1 MTHGAPPGD
10 WQRLSPRM
18 LLVHPVH
25 EVLRQIPVIV
35 GTLVLGTA
43 TGNPVLAFAALGITV
58 AIGVARWFTTSY
70 RIGPGDVQLRTGVM
84 QRKFLSVPR
93 NRIRSV
99 STDAR
104 LLHRLLGLTVLRVST
119 GQEARSDAA
128 FALDAVPSEQV
139 SRLRAVLLADS
150 LVADADQPAAPGRV
164 LARWTPS
171 WLRYSPLSFT
181 GLAMI
186 AATAGVVYQ
195 VAAGGGVRDS
205 DLARSGLDAAERFG
219 VVASVAIVAVVL
231 LLASVVLSVLQS
243 LLTYGNLELRRDFE
257 VLHLRHGLIRV
268 REHTFDMR
276 RLRGGT
282 LREPLLVR
290 LFGGARLDAVMT
302 GVGGEGQASLLLP
315 PCPKRTAEAVLT
327 DLIERR
333 DAVSG
338 ALRAHGPAA
347 TRRRW
352 TRALLLPVLVA
363 VVLLVAPSPA
373 WVWVPWAVLT
383 GCCALL
389 ATDRARSLGHR
400 VGDGWVVART
410 GSFQRRRDCIEASG
424 IIGWTVRQTLMQRR
438 ARVATLVAATAAG
451 VKHYQ
456 VLDVPADLAWSIAA
470 EASPWVADCRWA
482 DR

>member
-1 MTHGAPPGD
+1 
-10 WQRLSPRM
+10 M

-25 EVLRQIPVIV
+25 EVVRQIPVIA

-43 TGNPVLAFAALGITV
+43 TGNPLLAVAVLGITV
-58 AIGVARWFTTSY
+58 AVGLARWFTTTY
-70 RIGPGDVQLRTGVM
+70 RVGPSDVQLRTGVL
-84 QRKFLSVPR
+84 QRKVLSVPR

-119 GQEARSDAA
+119 GQEARGDAA
-128 FALDAVPSEQV
+128 FALDAVPTDQV
-139 SRLRAVLLADS
+139 GRLRALLLAES
-150 LVADADQPAAPGRV
+150 LAAEEDKPSAPGRV

-186 AATAGVVYQ
+186 AAAVGVVYQ
-195 VAAGGGVRDS
+195 VGVDTGVHESGLAQSWLDTARGLGAAAGIALG
-205 DLARSGLDAAERFG
+205 AT
-219 VVASVAIVAVVL
+219 VL

-257 VLHLRHGLIRV
+257 VLHLKYGLIRI

-302 GVGGEGQASLLLP
+302 GVGGEGESSLLLP
-315 PCPKRTAEAVLT
+315 PCPKRTADEVLT
-327 DLIERR
+327 GLIERP
-333 DAVSG
+333 DAVTG
-338 ALRAHGPAA
+338 PLRAHGPVAS
-347 TRRRW
+347 RRRW
-352 TRALLLPVLVA
+352 TRAMALPAAVA
-363 VVLLVAPSPA
+363 VALLVAPTLVASPPLR
-373 WVWVPWAVLT
+373 VWVLWVLLT

-389 ATDRARSLGHR
+389 AFDRARSLGHR
-400 VGDGWVVART
+400 VGDGWLVART
-410 GSFQRRRDCIEASG
+410 GSLQRRRDCIDASG
-424 IIGWTVRQTLMQRR
+424 IIGWTVRQTWMQRR
-438 ARVATLVAATAAG
+438 AGVATLVAATAAG

-456 VLDVPADLAWSIAA
+456 VIDVPAALAWSIVA
-470 EASPWVADCRWA
+470 EASPWVADTAWVSTGSDLR
-482 DR
+482 